1 MNDPTETGD
10 GTACGMNAYAD
21 KAEASTISSLG
32 RVMTDVAEW
41 IEGSS
46 GVFLGH
52 VKMAVVTGEST
63 MTLSLTNL
71 KKGVDRRGS
80 LEFGHPVEI
89 KFMAAVVDVDHDE
102 LSEKMKSAL
111 ASEGFRTKDKKNIVE
126 LR

>member
-1 MNDPTETGD
+1 MNDSTETED

-21 KAEASTISSLG
+21 KGEKSTISSLS
-32 RVMTDVAEW
+32 RVMTNVAEW

-46 GVFLGH
+46 GAFLGH
-52 VKMAVVTGEST
+52 VKMAVITGPNT

-80 LEFGHPVEI
+80 WSDGTPVEI
-89 KFMAAVVDVDHDE
+89 KFMAAVVDIDHDE
-102 LSEKMKSAL
+102 LSEKMRAAL
-111 ASEGFRTKDKKNIVE
+111 ISEGFRIKDKRKIVE